1 MGRFLDSASP
11 HSGSHALRVLHVL
24 VNLVEV
30 EVLVDRCA
38 IGIHHTHGLATPT
51 STQALTGSLA
61 AGGTL
66 VLVNTLATA
75 DFKVAGSV
83 VSGVTNFNGDD
94 ALVLEKSGQ
103 VIDRIGQLGTDPGTE
118 WKVGTATTLNA
129 TLRRNAAIKKGDS
142 NAAGPFDPSLEWT
155 VFPIDDA
162 TGLGKHTVNP

>member
-1 MGRFLDSASP
+1 MRAS
-11 HSGSHALRVLHVL
+11 
-24 VNLVEV
+24 
-30 EVLVDRCA
+30 
-38 IGIHHTHGLATPT
+38 
-51 STQALTGSLA
+51 
-61 AGGTL
+61 
-66 VLVNTLATA
+66 NTLAA
-75 DFKVAGSV
+75 AEFKVAGSV

-94 ALVLEKSGQ
+94 ALVLEKSGL